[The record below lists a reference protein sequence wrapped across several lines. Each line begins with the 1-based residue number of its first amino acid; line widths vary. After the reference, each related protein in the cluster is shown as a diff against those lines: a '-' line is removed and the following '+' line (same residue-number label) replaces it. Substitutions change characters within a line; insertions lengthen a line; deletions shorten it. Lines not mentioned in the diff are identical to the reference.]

1 MTNVRT
7 LVRPLAC
14 AIASAFIVM
23 VPALTHAQA
32 LTSISSLRVG
42 YSTRK
47 VTAKPTGELKAQ
59 LDSIDK
65 DMAVA
70 SRLGQNAEVRR
81 LLAHGTTLLAGRPW
95 NDAADYNSS
104 LLLRTDNQVV
114 ESKRPYAVRLEQLYS
129 PNITLTRSLS
139 AHATLVGVAPG
150 AQTQTRTL
158 IKDFGITEG
167 VSRDLRES
175 PQQFEFDVHDVA
187 DGRYILSMQ
196 VLDST
201 RAIGVATLPI
211 VIHKGLDETVARLE
225 TAAATVPVDL
235 RAEILYPIDRMHN
248 VNRGKLE
255 LRTFDAD
262 SDFARAEAI
271 VAAVKARKDPFA
283 GRTGDFKRH
292 YALDAANEVM
302 PYHMYVP
309 TNYKANKSAP
319 LIIALHGLGGTEDA
333 FFDGYGK
340 VLPKLAEQNGYII
353 AAPLGY
359 RVDGGYGW
367 TGLSNMS
374 DVAARHS
381 SEWSEM
387 DVMQVLERVRKL
399 YNVDPNR
406 IYLMGHSLGAIGTW
420 YLAPKYADIWA
431 AVAAFSGQGN
441 IADAAKMQRIPNF
454 VVHGDADATV
464 NVRGS
469 RTMVEAMKA
478 LNMDVTYVEV
488 PGGSHSGVVEPNLAG
503 AIQFFNAHK
512 KGVVN

>member
-7 LVRPLAC
+7 LARALTC
-14 AIASAFIVM
+14 AITSVVM
-23 VPALTHAQA
+23 APSFTQAQA

-42 YSTRK
+42 YNTRK
-47 VTAKPTGELKAQ
+47 VTAKPTAEVKAQ
-59 LDSIDK
+59 LDSVDK
-65 DMAVA
+65 DMATA
-70 SRLGQNAEVRR
+70 TRLGQNAEVRR
-81 LLAHGTTLLAGRPW
+81 LLAHGLTLLAGRPW

-114 ESKRPYAVRLEQLYS
+114 ESKKPYTVRLDQLYS

-150 AQTQTRTL
+150 AATQTRWVA
-158 IKDFGITEG
+158 KDFGTTEG

-175 PQQFEFDVHDVA
+175 PQLFEFDLHDVA
-187 DGRYILSMQ
+187 DGRYTLMVQ
-196 VLDST
+196 VMDSA
-201 RAIGVATLPI
+201 RAIGSAMLPI
-211 VIHKGLDETVARLE
+211 VVRKGLDETVARLE
-225 TAAATVPVDL
+225 AAAATAPVNL
-235 RAEILYPIDRMHN
+235 RAEILYPVDRMHN

-255 LRTFDAD
+255 LRTFEAD

-271 VAAVKARKDPFA
+271 AAAVKAKKDPFA

-292 YALDAANEVM
+292 YMLDAANEIM
-302 PYHMYVP
+302 PYHLYVP
-309 TNYKANKSAP
+309 TTYKANKSAP

-340 VLPKLAEQNGYII
+340 VLPKLAEQNGYIV

-420 YLAPKYADIWA
+420 YLAPKYADVWA
-431 AVAAFSGQGN
+431 AVGAFSGQGN
-441 IADAAKMQRIPNF
+441 IADAAKMQHIPNF

-469 RTMVEAMKA
+469 RTMVDAMKA

-503 AIQFFNAHK
+503 AIQFFNTHK